1 MNKTFIFGLS
11 LWMATLSLNS
21 CSSSDSVDNGLGNT
35 RVSEELLNQE
45 PLWTSEDFGYLD
57 TSDYMTEQGTTWLW
71 HDNFGR
77 LTSIM
82 LYIPATMDISVLYR
96 SPSSVDQLNG
106 LYYQLGND
114 NELRIDSSQSYEVV
128 LDNGMTSGF
137 ERYDQYYKDV
147 KVYGVGYTVNY
158 YNTPMG
164 KRLAYTIGRL
174 LTDLS
179 VDTTPLITA
188 DQAKR
193 IFASRLGEDV
203 TKDWEAELMVRE
215 FVLKKNGKDE
225 LEEHLVWHVK
235 GSFYPEDEAKIITSL
250 SSTHIEE
257 PLRHVAQIDAHTGR
271 LLVEGHS
278 LNIGQY

>member
-21 CSSSDSVDNGLGNT
+21 CSSSDPVDNGLGNT

-82 LYIPATMDISVLYR
+82 LYIPATMDINVLYQ

-137 ERYDQYYKDV
+137 ECYDQYYKDV

-164 KRLAYTIGRL
+164 KRLVYTIGRL

-278 LNIGQY
+278 VLLP